1 MHALMENL
9 MNNNPVDLDGRR
21 GATSKIATEFR
32 RNALQ
37 EFESDRE
44 ALRRWQEEFEA
55 QLLASSAESW
65 TEAGAKAQYLIR
77 LRAARTDAREA
88 RLRKLIEW
96 ASAIS
101 LA

>member
-37 EFESDRE
+37 
-44 ALRRWQEEFEA
+44 EFEA